1 MSLYDKVVDIICDVT
16 GIEENQINRDSHI
29 VNDLQIDSFSVVE
42 ILTRFESEF
51 DINCDT
57 LYFNGVYIIEDIVN
71 TLEELG
77 ATVNDSSGSGS
88 SGNVG
93 GNTNPDDENNN
104 TNSGGDSSTSN
115 LSGTFNP
122 DLLTTSP
129 YPNIKMFKEGFEVEA
144 YIYTDENAYKPSEDG
159 VIFLYCSDQDMRDP
173 RGATT
178 LAIYFDDT
186 GGDPDA
192 ENYYPYSLYQPAF
205 YRGRVKDESG
215 EMMDMWEMY
224 EYNFNDGSCVRIMQF
239 STKIITVDST
249 VVVEF
254 FDFLKY
260 CPKLDIL
267 YREKLDTLHSVDAM
281 NRFGCNIDNTVSV
294 NSSSKY
300 TSYTY
305 NGTSYLLFRMD
316 GYVNDGMEKNFNA
329 TKIGSYD
336 LYMGSSTNTQPA
348 ILTPFEYRG
357 GHFCKKNI
365 LSSYISP
372 QTNNGG
378 IGTNYGTRWKS
389 MLLPEFI
396 FKSEGSDGFGLVEIT
411 KLYGPYE
418 CDVFEERILIVW
430 DRVDNIVKPKYLLI
444 YFNSANDVI
453 SNIGSG
459 LYGQPL
465 KKIIEIE

>member
-1 MSLYDKVVDIICDVT
+1 MNMSLYDKVVDIICDVT

-42 ILTRFESEF
+42 ILTQFENEF
-51 DINCDT
+51 DISCDT
-57 LYFNGVYIIEDIVN
+57 SDFNGVYIIEDIVN

-77 ATVNDSSGSGS
+77 ATVDSGSGS
-88 SGNVG
+88 G
-93 GNTNPDDENNN
+93 GNTGGGGTNIDGDGN
-104 TNSGGDSSTSN
+104 TNSGGYSSTSN

-144 YIYTDENAYKPSEDG
+144 YIYTDENAYHPSEEG
-159 VIFLYCSDQDMRDP
+159 VIFLYCSEQDMRDP
-173 RGATT
+173 SGETT

-192 ENYYPYSLYQPAF
+192 ENYYPYSFYQPAF

-215 EMMDMWEMY
+215 ETMDMWEMY
-224 EYNFNDGSCVRIMQF
+224 EYNLNDDSYVRIMQF

-254 FDFLKY
+254 FDFMKY

-267 YREKLDTLHSVDAM
+267 YREKLDTLHSVDAI

-294 NSSSKY
+294 NGSNY

-305 NGTSYLLFRMD
+305 DGTSYLLFRMD
-316 GYVNDGMEKNFNA
+316 GYINDGMEKKFNA
-329 TKIGSYD
+329 TKVGSYD

-357 GHFCKKNI
+357 AYFCKKNI
-365 LSSYISP
+365 LSSYIFP
-372 QTNNGG
+372 QTNNAGG
-378 IGTNYGTRWKS
+378 GTNYGTRWKS

-396 FKSEGSDGFGLVEIT
+396 LKSEGSDGFCVVEIT

-430 DRVDNIVKPKYLLI
+430 DRVDNVVKPKYLLI